1 MIGQRAVVDATKKYL
16 GSLRSRRVPVNTLK
30 AYGSDLRCFARSVP
44 PDLSVV
50 DVAAIRTF
58 LSSGEGAAST
68 RRRRHAA
75 LRSFYRWLVRAEL
88 VDRHPMEQPAA
99 PQLPPR
105 PSVIVLAEM
114 LP

>member
-58 LSSGEGAAST
+58 RSSGDVAAAT

-75 LRSFYRWLVRAEL
+75 LRSLCLWLVRVEL
-88 VDRHPMEQPAA
+88 VDTNPTAQPAP
-99 PQLPPR
+99 PQLAHGAAT
-105 PSVIVLAEM
+105 L
-114 LP
+114 

>member
-1 MIGQRAVVDATKKYL
+1 
-16 GSLRSRRVPVNTLK
+16 VPVNTLK

-58 LSSGEGAAST
+58 LSSGEVAAST

-75 LRSFYRWLVRAEL
+75 LRSFYRWLVREEL
-88 VDRHPMEQPAA
+88 VDINPMEQPAP
-99 PQLPPR
+99 PQLPR
-105 PSVIVLAEM
+105 RRSVIVLAERISRRM
-114 LP
+114 ESGTIRGRQAVLT

>member
-1 MIGQRAVVDATKKYL
+1 MIGQRAVVDATEQYL

-58 LSSGEGAAST
+58 LSSGEVAAST

-75 LRSFYRWLVRAEL
+75 LRSFYRWLVREEL
-88 VDRHPMEQPAA
+88 VDINPMERVDAVSVPIR
-99 PQLPPR
+99 LPR
-105 PSVIVLAEM
+105 P
-114 LP
+114 